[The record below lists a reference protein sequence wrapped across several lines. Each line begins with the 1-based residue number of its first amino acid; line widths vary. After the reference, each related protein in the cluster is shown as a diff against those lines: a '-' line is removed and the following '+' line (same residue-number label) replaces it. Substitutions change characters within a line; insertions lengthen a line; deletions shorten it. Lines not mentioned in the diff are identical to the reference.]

1 MEKFV
6 FGILGGASL
15 LMIGLDMLG
24 DGLERAAGDSM
35 RKILSMLTNNLF
47 VGVLVGAALTAV
59 TQSSTAVTVLTVGF
73 VNSGLMTLKQ
83 ALGIIYGANIGTTMS
98 GQILRLNITKYSL
111 PIIFIGVIFQSMAKS
126 QKLKNLASA
135 IIGFGLLFLGLST
148 LTSGSSYVSTN
159 PALKEILVR
168 YTANPLWGVLIGLVV
183 TAIIESSAA
192 VTGLVIG
199 LASSGLLDFS
209 AATALIL
216 GSNVG
221 TCVTSVIASLRSN
234 RAAQRTAL
242 GHTIFNVIGVGTMLI
257 IYNPMLTWMAST
269 ANSIIGQIANMNSI
283 FNIASTI
290 IFIPFTDLFAK
301 LLYKIVPDRA
311 EDADRIVGPRYLDK
325 NLLESPGL
333 ALQALYRE
341 LVDCIDLAIGMYR
354 KIYLSLINNDR
365 QPLNAVLDDEIVL
378 NELQDELTQ
387 YVVEFGQHDP
397 TEGQAAHIPAILHIA
412 GDAERIGDHAKEM
425 VEHAERKV
433 DRKIIFSAIAQQE
446 LIAIIAKLD
455 DLSLLARDSLL
466 ELIKPVPETV
476 GKTQNI
482 QWEIVEMIQSS
493 QQGHIER
500 LEAGTCTVSAGI
512 LYMDILSHIERI
524 SEHFMNIVQRGPGDV
539 LRHNALPNR
548 VPVASYHIDSLNN

>member
-1 MEKFV
+1 
-6 FGILGGASL
+6 
-15 LMIGLDMLG
+15 
-24 DGLERAAGDSM
+24 
-35 RKILSMLTNNLF
+35 
-47 VGVLVGAALTAV
+47 
-59 TQSSTAVTVLTVGF
+59 
-73 VNSGLMTLKQ
+73 
-83 ALGIIYGANIGTTMS
+83 
-98 GQILRLNITKYSL
+98 
-111 PIIFIGVIFQSMAKS
+111 
-126 QKLKNLASA
+126 
-135 IIGFGLLFLGLST
+135 
-148 LTSGSSYVSTN
+148 
-159 PALKEILVR
+159 
-168 YTANPLWGVLIGLVV
+168 
-183 TAIIESSAA
+183 
-192 VTGLVIG
+192 
-199 LASSGLLDFS
+199 
-209 AATALIL
+209 
-216 GSNVG
+216 
-221 TCVTSVIASLRSN
+221 
-234 RAAQRTAL
+234 
-242 GHTIFNVIGVGTMLI
+242 MLI

-269 ANSIIGQIANMNSI
+269 ANTIIGQIANMNSI
-283 FNIASTI
+283 FNIASTV

-301 LLYKIVPDRA
+301 LLYKIVPDRK
-311 EDADRIVGPRYLDK
+311 EDADRIVGLRYLDK

-397 TEGQAAHIPAILHIA
+397 TEDQAAHIPAILHIA
-412 GDAERIGDHAKEM
+412 GDAERKI
-425 VEHAERKV
+425 

-548 VPVASYHIDSLNN
+548 CLLYTSDAADDLLCVDL

>member
-1 MEKFV
+1 MEKFI

-47 VGVLVGAALTAV
+47 VGVLVGTLLTAV

-98 GQILRLNITKYSL
+98 GQILRLNITKYAL
-111 PIIFIGVIFQSMAKS
+111 PIIFVGVIFQSMAKS

-159 PALKEILVR
+159 PALKEMLVR

-269 ANSIIGQIANMNSI
+269 ANNIIGQIANMNSI
-283 FNIASTI
+283 FNIGSTL

-301 LLYKIVPDRA
+301 LLYKIIPDR
-311 EDADRIVGPRYLDK
+311 EQDAHRIVGPRYLDK

-333 ALQALYRE
+333 ALQAMYRE

-354 KIYLSLINNDR
+354 KVYLSLINNDR
-365 QPLNAVLDDEIVL
+365 KPLSEVLDDEVVL
-378 NELQDELTQ
+378 NELQDELTR
-387 YVVEFGQHDP
+387 YVVEFGQHEP
-397 TEGQAAHIPAILHIA
+397 TEDQVAHIPSILHIA

-425 VEHAERKV
+425 VEHAEKKV
-433 DRKIIFSAIAQQE
+433 DRKLVFSAIAQQE

-455 DLSLLARDSLL
+455 DLSLIARETLIDLA
-466 ELIKPVPETV
+466 KPIPSTIRR
-476 GKTQNI
+476 TQTI
-482 QWEIVEMIQSS
+482 QWEIVVLIQSS

-500 LEAGTCTVSAGI
+500 LEAGSCTVSAGI

-524 SEHFMNIVQRGPGDV
+524 SEHLMNIVQRGPGDV
-539 LRHNALPNR
+539 LRYNALPNR
-548 VPVASYHIDSLNN
+548 TPASYHLDSI